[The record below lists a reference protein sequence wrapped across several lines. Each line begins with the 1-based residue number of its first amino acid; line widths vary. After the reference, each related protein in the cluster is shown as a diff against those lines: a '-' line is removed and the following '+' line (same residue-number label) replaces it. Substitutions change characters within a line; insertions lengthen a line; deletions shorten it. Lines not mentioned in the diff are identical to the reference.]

1 METLLQDIRYAWR
14 SLSKSPGF
22 TSIALLTLVL
32 GIGANTAIFTVVN
45 GVLLRPLPYDNSDRI
60 VQVYDQNPE
69 RGTTYGPFSPQDFE
83 DLKRNNNAY
92 ETLAAYDYY
101 ASLTGMNLVGS
112 GEPLRVETA
121 YVSDGFFQTFGVS
134 AALGRVLLPE
144 ENIVGRDKVVVLS
157 DGLWRRRFGSD
168 AGIIGQKITL
178 EDKPFTIIGVMP
190 RSFEFPAREVE
201 VWAPLSLVSDDMVPH
216 RRAIRWLSVIGRIK
230 PGQTVQS
237 ATSGTTV
244 ILRQLE
250 QQYPDDNKGWG
261 PSILRPLED
270 VLVGNVRPALL
281 VLLAAVGLVLLIACA
296 NLANLLLARG
306 TARSREIAV
315 RVALGAQR
323 SRLIRQLLTESIVLS
338 LIAGVISLVIAISGT
353 KSLIA
358 LGASTIPRT
367 QSIHVDGSV
376 IVFSFVVSVI
386 TGILFGLL
394 PAVKVTALNF
404 YDALKQ
410 GGRGF
415 SSGGNRLRE
424 ALVVA
429 EMAVAAMLLVGSGL
443 VLKSLWKLVNVDP
456 GFDAQPVLALRISI
470 PKSKYANDQQEVNYR
485 NRLMQS
491 IASVPGVVAVGGS
504 KTMLLKGGGE
514 PYEFTLQGPKGPVDV
529 RPRAGVFMI
538 TSDYFRALG
547 IALLRGRSF
556 NETEKSGVVVIN
568 QATAQQY
575 WPGEDPVGKSIA
587 LGKYPFEIVGI
598 VENVHNDGLTAEAAT
613 AIYVPI
619 NIFQRS
625 NLNIFVRAAV
635 PPLSLV
641 NAVQRAIWSV
651 DKDQPITD
659 IAPLNQKVAA
669 TTSQPRFFTLL
680 LGIFGALAV
689 MLAAIGAYGVLAYMV
704 RQRTNEL
711 GIRMAL
717 GAQPSDLRTMVLA
730 QGCKVALVGLVIG
743 VVGALLTTRLLSS
756 LLFGVTAR
764 DPFTFVAAGLVLS
777 TVALLACYL
786 PARRA
791 TKVDPMVA
799 LRYE

>member
-1 METLLQDIRYAWR
+1 METLLQDVRYAWR
-14 SLSKSPGF
+14 SLCKSPGF
-22 TSIALLTLVL
+22 TFIALLTLVL

-45 GVLLRPLPYDNSDRI
+45 GVLLRPLPYDDSDRI

-69 RGTTYGPFSPQDFE
+69 RGTTYGPFSPQDVD
-83 DLKRNNNAY
+83 DLKRNNNVY
-92 ETLAAYDYY
+92 ETLASYDYY
-101 ASLTGMNLVGS
+101 AGLTGMNLVGS

-134 AALGRVLLPE
+134 AALGRALLPE

-157 DGLWRRRFGSD
+157 DGLWRRRFGGDPSV
-168 AGIIGQKITL
+168 IGQKITL
-178 EDKPFTIIGVMP
+178 EDKPFTIVGVMP
-190 RSFEFPAREVE
+190 RSFEFPAREVD
-201 VWAPLSLVSDDMVPH
+201 VWTPLSRVSDDMVPH
-216 RRAIRWLSVIGRIK
+216 RRAIRWLSVVGRLK
-230 PGQTVQS
+230 SGQTLET
-237 ATSGTTV
+237 ATSGTNV
-244 ILRQLE
+244 FLKQLE
-250 QQYPDDNKGWG
+250 QQYPDDNRGWG
-261 PSILRPLED
+261 PSVLRPLEA

-338 LIAGVISLVIAISGT
+338 LIAGAISLLIAISGT
-353 KSLIA
+353 NSLIA

-367 QSIHVDGSV
+367 QSIHVDVSV

-386 TGILFGLL
+386 TGVFFGLI
-394 PAVKVTALNF
+394 PALKVTALNF

-415 SSGGNRLRE
+415 AGGGNRLRE

-443 VLKSLWKLVNVDP
+443 VMKSLWKLVNVDP
-456 GFDAQPVLALRISI
+456 GFDAQPVLALRMSI

-485 NRLMQS
+485 KQLMQS

-514 PYEFTLQGPKGPVDV
+514 PYEFTLQGPKGPVEV
-529 RPRAGVFMI
+529 RPRSGVFMI
-538 TSDYFRALG
+538 TPDYFRALG
-547 IALLRGRSF
+547 IPLLRGRVFTDRDNSP
-556 NETEKSGVVVIN
+556 VVIIN

-575 WPGEDPVGKSIA
+575 WPGEDPVGKTIS

-598 VENVHNDGLTAEAAT
+598 VGNVHNDGLTAEATT

-619 NIFQRS
+619 NRFQRS

-635 PPLSLV
+635 PPMLLV

-669 TTSQPRFFTLL
+669 TTSQPRFFTVL

-689 MLAAIGAYGVLAYMV
+689 ILAAVGAYGVLAYMV

-717 GAQPSDLRTMVLA
+717 GAQPGDLLTMVLS
-730 QGCKVALVGLVIG
+730 QGCRVALLGLAIG
-743 VVGALLTTRLLSS
+743 FVGALLTTRLLSS
-756 LLFGVTAR
+756 LLFGVKAT
-764 DPFTFVAAGLVLS
+764 DPAAFIAAAVLLS
-777 TVALLACYL
+777 VVALLASYL

>member
-1 METLLQDIRYAWR
+1 METLVQDVRYAWR
-14 SLSKSPGF
+14 SLLKSPGF
-22 TSIALLTLVL
+22 SFTALLTLVL

-45 GVLLRPLPYDNSDRI
+45 GVLLRPLPYHNSQRI

-83 DLKRNNNAY
+83 DVKRNNSSY
-92 ETLAAYDYY
+92 ETLAAYNYNQG
-101 ASLTGMNLVGS
+101 LTGMNLVGS

-121 YVSDGFFQTFGVS
+121 YVSDGFFQTFRVS
-134 AALGRVLLPE
+134 AALGRTLLPE
-144 ENIVGRDKVVVLS
+144 ENIVGRDKVVILS
-157 DGLWRRRFGSD
+157 DGLWRRRFGND
-168 AGIIGQKITL
+168 PGIIGQKITL
-178 EDKPFTIIGVMP
+178 EGAPFTVVGVMP
-190 RSFEFPAREVE
+190 RFFEFPAREVE
-201 VWAPLSLVSDDMVPH
+201 VWAPLSRVTDDMVPH
-216 RRAIRWLSVIGRIK
+216 KRFIRWLKVVGRLK
-230 PGQTVQS
+230 PGQTVET
-237 ATSGTTV
+237 ATSGTN
-244 ILRQLE
+244 LLLKQLE

-261 PSILRPLED
+261 PSILRPLAD

-281 VLLAAVGLVLLIACA
+281 VLLVAVGLVLLIACA

-338 LIAGVISLVIAISGT
+338 LVAGGISLLIAISGT
-353 KSLIA
+353 DSLIA
-358 LGASTIPRT
+358 LGGSSIPRPD
-367 QSIHVDGSV
+367 SIHVDVVV
-376 IVFSFVVSVI
+376 IVFAFLISI
-386 TGILFGLL
+386 ATGIFFGLI
-394 PAVKVTALNF
+394 PALKVTALNF
-404 YDALKQ
+404 YEALKQ

-415 SSGGNRLRE
+415 SGGGNRLRE
-424 ALVVA
+424 ALVVI

-470 PKSKYANDQQEVNYR
+470 PTSKYGAEQQMISYR

-514 PYEFTLQGPKGPVDV
+514 PYTFTLDGPKGPVEV
-529 RPRAGVFMI
+529 RARSGVYLI
-538 TSDYFRALG
+538 TPDYFRALG
-547 IALLRGRSF
+547 IPLLRGRAFTDADS
-556 NETEKSGVVVIN
+556 SPVVIIN

-575 WPGEDPVGKSIA
+575 WPGEDPVGKSISI
-587 LGKYPFEIVGI
+587 GKNRFDVVGI
-598 VENVHNDGLTAEAAT
+598 VGNVHNDGLTTEPAT

-641 NAVQRAIWSV
+641 NSVQRAIWSV

-659 IAPLNQKVAA
+659 IAPLNEKVAA

-680 LGIFGALAV
+680 LGVFGALAV
-689 MLAAIGAYGVLAYMV
+689 MLAAVGAYGVLAYTV

-717 GAQPSDLRTMVLA
+717 GAQPRDLLTMVLS
-730 QGCKVALVGLVIG
+730 QGFRFALAGLALGII
-743 VVGALLTTRLLSS
+743 GALLTTRLLSS
-756 LLFGVTAR
+756 LLFGVTAT
-764 DPFTFVAAGLVLS
+764 DPLTFIIAGMALS
-777 TVALLACYL
+777 LVALLASYL